1 MMTDIE
7 ALKAV
12 IADSGMTMTAI
23 SEKAGIR
30 RETRYNRL
38 NGVGEFSASEIVGLT
53 RVLRLTKRERD
64 HIFLS

>member
-1 MMTDIE
+1 MTDIE

-30 RETRYNRL
+30 RETLYNRL